1 MNESESK
8 NWKMFLRRIRPYA
21 IVALVSAALAV
32 GITLLVVFCNRS
44 KLTRLEE
51 IIDKYYI
58 GDADKAAIEDAAA
71 YAMVDALG
79 NRWSYY
85 IPASEYQAYLDR
97 QTNTYVGIGITIE
110 RAEDGE
116 GFRIT
121 KVEPG
126 SGAEAAGI
134 KAGDLLIAVEG
145 KKVKELGFDAAA
157 EMIRGDEGTKVNVTV
172 LRDGKELT
180 LSPER
185 MTIKTVVATGK
196 MLEDNIGLVT
206 INNFNQRCAKETIAI
221 IEDLQ
226 SKGATAF
233 IFDVRFNPGG
243 YKDELVKVL
252 DYLLP
257 EGELFRSEDYSGKT
271 EVDTSDSRCLK
282 LPMAVLLNGD
292 SYSAAEFFA
301 AALREYEWATLVGQS
316 STGKSHFQIT
326 IPLGDGSAVNL
337 SVGKYYTPKGVS
349 LADVGGL
356 KPDVEIPV
364 DETTYMAIYSETI
377 DPESDPQIQAAVEVL
392 KSGK

>member
-1 MNESESK
+1 
-8 NWKMFLRRIRPYA
+8 MFLRRIRPYA